1 MKIRKLRTSRESINS
16 KEIDSSLII
25 QKVRKKKISGWPLVL
40 GYLGIFLEI
49 AGILCL
55 LPCFTLLIY
64 HKELIHIYA
73 FLIPG
78 GGSILLGLPFIF
90 ILKNRQTTTLGK
102 FYDYV
107 FLMVVWII
115 TIIINS
121 IPYLLPESI
130 GGLSFSFTDAIFES
144 TSGLTTTGFS
154 IFNSSSNFNVESLLS
169 GNGHIF
175 LFHRSLLGFFGGIGF
190 TIILASA
197 VSNRFGIRLYQ
208 SEGHNDK
215 FLPNL
220 AKSAR
225 LIFGMYIGFVI
236 LFSIL
241 LYVSGVNEW
250 SYPELNGTG
259 YDVTYFDALTL
270 SMTTISSCGF
280 TIRNNSAIFYDA
292 IGVDIILM
300 IMMLIAST
308 NFYIIYSLITLKFK
322 KVFNDSET
330 KFFIATTIIFIPLI
344 LLSFMFSPS
353 SPIHMDDG
361 ITVTSYEF
369 LPSLKY
375 SFFYYFSA
383 SSGTGMDLISDIGSN
398 LSSVTMFLF
407 IMLMGIGGGVG
418 STSAGIKRYRIA
430 VALKGIYY
438 SIKDTIIGDNHYIYP
453 KTISRFGENKQFDN
467 EEYKSCITYILLFIF
482 TILLFSIVIS
492 FITPN
497 EYGFAASIF
506 EVTSALSNV
515 GLSTGIVAL
524 NSTSIMWIIIVL
536 MLIGR
541 LELMTIIFGSYR
553 IGKDIFHKRK
563 TA

>member
-1 MKIRKLRTSRESINS
+1 MKIKKIKTSIESIKN

-25 QKVRKKKISGWPLVL
+25 EKVKKKKISGWPLVL

-55 LPCFTLLIY
+55 LPCFTLIFY
-64 HKELIHIYA
+64 QEELIQIYA

-78 GGSILLGLPFIF
+78 GGAVLLGLPFCF
-90 ILKNRQTTTLGK
+90 VLKNRQTTTLGK

-115 TIIINS
+115 TIIINA
-121 IPYLLPESI
+121 IPYMLPQKI
-130 GGLSFSFTDAIFES
+130 GGLGLSFTKSIFES

-154 IFNSSSNFNVESLLS
+154 ILGSTSNQIDPSSIIST
-169 GNGHIF
+169 HIF

-225 LIFGMYIGFVI
+225 LVFGMYIGLVI
-236 LFSIL
+236 IFSIL

-250 SYPELNGTG
+250 SYPNITAKP
-259 YDVTYFDALTL
+259 TYFDALTL
-270 SMTTISSCGF
+270 SMSSISSCGF
-280 TIRNNSAIFYDA
+280 TIRNYSAMFYDS

-308 NFYIIYSLITLKFK
+308 NFFIIYSLITFKFK
-322 KVFNDSET
+322 KVFNDAET
-330 KFFIATTIIFIPLI
+330 KFTLAMMIIFIPLI
-344 LLSFMFSPS
+344 LLSFMYSPS
-353 SPIHMDDG
+353 SPVKVDDG
-361 ITVTSYEF
+361 YAATSYEF

-375 SFFYYFSA
+375 SFFYFFSA
-383 SSGTGMDLISDIGSN
+383 SSGTGMDLISNIGTN

-407 IMLMGIGGGVG
+407 IILMGIGGGVG
-418 STSAGIKRYRIA
+418 SSSAGIKRFRLAYA
-430 VALKGIYY
+430 CKGIYY
-438 SIKDTIIGDNHYIYP
+438 SIKDTIKGDSHYIYP
-453 KTISRFGENKQFDN
+453 KTITRFGEDKPFD
-467 EEYKSCITYILLFIF
+467 EDEYKSSITYILLYVFA
-482 TILLFSIVIS
+482 ILLFSIIIS
-492 FITPN
+492 FITPE

-515 GLSTGIVAL
+515 GLSSGIVSL
-524 NSTSIMWIIIVL
+524 NSIPILWILIIL

-553 IGKDIFHKRK
+553 IGKDIFHREKK
-563 TA
+563 I